1 MDKQGT
7 SLSNWP
13 DRDLVV
19 AFKGGVPGA
28 YEEMYRRY
36 SDRVHGVCRRMLC
49 SPEDAREATQETFL
63 KAYVALPRFNGEYK
77 LGAWLQ
83 RIASNVCVDYIRR
96 RGRTAV
102 MTPLQEQHE
111 SLNTDLGPED
121 VVIRDVPALQ
131 TLDEI
136 QPLHAEAL
144 RLRNLQG
151 LSHREIAAQLGMS
164 STQVKALLHRARA
177 SFKRAWGQASGW
189 VLAPVATLRSLLDE
203 MKHSGTVVQV
213 PAVTQVTAPLLAE
226 KMTAT
231 AMVVVVAFGGAV
243 SVASDNAAPGRDDVP
258 ASESFAVADGQ
269 TMVEAKAPRRREV
282 AAARPARSKSVVDQ
296 AVALVAQVK
305 ETAEQET
312 TDDQKEDD
320 GKRGGEDDFDPLDD
334 RASGKLIDKL
344 SAIADEVLPDK

>member
-1 MDKQGT
+1 MDKQGIT
-7 SLSNWP
+7 LSEWP

-36 SDRVHGVCRRMLC
+36 SDRVHGVCRRMLH

-83 RIASNVCVDYIRR
+83 RIASNVCLDYIRR

-102 MTPLQEQHE
+102 STPLEAQHE

-121 VVIRDVPALQ
+121 MVIRDIPALQ
-131 TLDEI
+131 TLDDI

-151 LSHREIAAQLGMS
+151 MSHIEIAAQLNMTP
-164 STQVKALLHRARA
+164 TQVKALLHRARA

-189 VLAPVATLRSLLDE
+189 VLAPLVGLRSFLE
-203 MKHSGTVVQV
+203 ETRHGSTVVQL

-231 AMVVVVAFGGAV
+231 AMVVAVAFGGAV
-243 SVASDNAAPGRDDVP
+243 SVSSQVTVPVPVEAPSSETFAAADSATMVTPTAPRVRTRAAVAAPK
-258 ASESFAVADGQ
+258 
-269 TMVEAKAPRRREV
+269 T
-282 AAARPARSKSVVDQ
+282 VVDD
-296 AVALVAQVK
+296 ALELVAEVK
-305 ETAEQET
+305 ETAEEAPKERQET
-312 TDDQKEDD
+312 DEGDKGEEDPI
-320 GKRGGEDDFDPLDD
+320 DPLDD
-334 RASGKLIDKL
+334 RASGKLIDKVTTV
-344 SAIADEVLPDK
+344 AKDVLPEK